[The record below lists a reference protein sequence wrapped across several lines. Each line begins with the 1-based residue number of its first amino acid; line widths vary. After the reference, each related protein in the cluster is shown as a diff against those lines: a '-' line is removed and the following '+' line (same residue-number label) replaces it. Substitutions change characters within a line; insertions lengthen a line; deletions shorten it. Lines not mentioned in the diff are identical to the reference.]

1 MKQPPQG
8 WCLGDV
14 PPSSSAQWNAVYAVD
29 VCLNVASVQLSRTH
43 STEEDCVDNIP
54 TH

>member
-1 MKQPPQG
+1 MKKHPKADVVAMSLPPF
-8 WCLGDV
+8 LH
-14 PPSSSAQWNAVYAVD
+14 SVYAMD
-29 VCLNVASVQLSRTH
+29 VCLNITLVQLSRTH